1 VVTHKERIRIWVQ
14 GQGRQVSQLS
24 FSQLSYLERERVL
37 QVRQARHDALTA
49 TVTARRKSFY
59 DETKKFMGKASILTE
74 LEGGLGGWNRP
85 SMPNVSVSA
94 SNWTMQGFG
103 LYASVSASPFGPRA
117 DASSHVHTLLSIT
130 PGAVYGHQSKRRAAQ
145 SPLEWHVSRPP
156 SRSPRPLFLG
166 GFCEGC
172 ACRDPGVFSV
182 TRQRVVRGVC
192 SPAQWHML

>member
-1 VVTHKERIRIWVQ
+1 MVTHKERIRIWVQ
-14 GQGRQVSQLS
+14 GQGWQVSQLS

-103 LYASVSASPFGPRA
+103 VWSLCFGQRLESV
-117 DASSHVHTLLSIT
+117 
-130 PGAVYGHQSKRRAAQ
+130 
-145 SPLEWHVSRPP
+145 
-156 SRSPRPLFLG
+156 
-166 GFCEGC
+166 
-172 ACRDPGVFSV
+172 
-182 TRQRVVRGVC
+182 
-192 SPAQWHML
+192 